1 MVNVSITLDDLDIIV
16 KSLECGGDIFVNDTE
31 ENERKFYDHID
42 ELRLRLE
49 KTLKKWEEVK
59 KIDERIKWNK
69 EVFVLGRGFSTVDE
83 FDEAQKKLFEKRYDI
98 IKERE

>member
-1 MVNVSITLDDLDIIV
+1 MVNISITLDDLDIIV
-16 KSLECGGDIFVNDTE
+16 KSLESADIYINDTE
-31 ENERKFYDHID
+31 ENERKFYDHMD

-83 FDEAQKKLFEKRYDI
+83 FDEAQKKLYEKRYSI
-98 IKERE
+98 IKERGE

>member
-1 MVNVSITLDDLDIIV
+1 MVNVSFTLDDLDLIV
-16 KSLECGGDIFVNDTE
+16 KSLESADIYVNYTAE
-31 ENERKFYDHID
+31 ENRKFYDHID

-69 EVFVLGRGFSTVDE
+69 EVFVLGRGFTTVDE
-83 FDEAQKKLFEKRYDI
+83 FDEAQKKLFEKRYSV
-98 IKERE
+98 IKGRE